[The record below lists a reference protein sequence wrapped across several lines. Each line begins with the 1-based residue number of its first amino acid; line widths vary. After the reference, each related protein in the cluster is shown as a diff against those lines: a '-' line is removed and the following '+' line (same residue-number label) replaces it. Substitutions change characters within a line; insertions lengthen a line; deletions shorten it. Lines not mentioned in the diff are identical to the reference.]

1 MLKAVIFD
9 MDGVIIDS
17 EPQHTQAAILALQIY
32 GITAPREYIESF
44 VGSTTY
50 YMCQQMIKE
59 FDIKVTAEELLQAN
73 NDMKAY
79 LLERD
84 GHTVV
89 PYIID
94 LMKDLH
100 QNGIK
105 LIIASSSSSEAI
117 EEVMDS
123 LNIRQYFEGY
133 ISGMN
138 VTYPKPAPDIFLK
151 AAEILGVNPSECVVI
166 EDSHHGVRAARAAG
180 MTCIGFLNPNSGNQD
195 LSQTTFLV
203 EGFDEVDY
211 QFVNR
216 VYQYEHMEPVTVLS
230 TKRCIL
236 RELSIDRFDELFELN
251 KSNGINEH
259 LKDYS
264 GDYQIEKE
272 KLAAYIQNV
281 YHFYG
286 FGLLGIFL
294 KENDKLIGRCGIEY
308 KTLEDETVYELGYY
322 LHPDY
327 QGRGLATEVLSS
339 LLPYYFKS
347 QDISRIVARIHETNL
362 SSIRLAERIGMSRYG
377 KSVQGKDTYIK
388 YEIMKNKVLGSE
400 GKE

>member
-17 EPQHTQAAILALQIY
+17 EPQHTQAAILALQKY
-32 GITAPREYIESF
+32 GVTASKEYLEGY

-50 YMCQQMIKE
+50 YMCQQIIKD
-59 FDIKVTAEELLQAN
+59 FAMKTTAEELLQAN
-73 NDMKAY
+73 NEMKAY
-79 LLERD
+79 LLQRD

-105 LIIASSSSSEAI
+105 LIIASSSSGEAI
-117 EEVMDS
+117 EEVMES
-123 LNIRQYFEGY
+123 LNIRKYFEGY

-138 VTYPKPAPDIFLK
+138 VMHPKPAPDIFLK
-151 AAEILGVNPSECVVI
+151 AADSLGIHPSECVVI
-166 EDSHHGVRAARAAG
+166 EDSYHGVTAARAAN
-180 MTCIGFLNPNSGNQD
+180 MTCIGFINPNSGNQD
-195 LSQTTFLV
+195 LSQASFLV

-230 TKRCIL
+230 TKRCVL
-236 RELSIDRFDELFELN
+236 RELSFDRFDELFELN
-251 KSNGINEH
+251 KSDGVIQY
-259 LKDYS
+259 LKDFT
-264 GDYQIEKE
+264 GDYNTEKE

-294 KENDKLIGRCGIEY
+294 KEQDKLIGRCGIEY
-308 KTLEDETVYELGYY
+308 KALEGEEVYELGYY

-327 QGRGLATEVLSS
+327 QGQGLAIEALSS
-339 LLPYYFKS
+339 LLPYYFKNF
-347 QDISRIVARIHETNL
+347 DITRIVAIIHETNL

-377 KSVQGKDTYIK
+377 VTVRGKDTFIK
-388 YEIMKNKVLGSE
+388 YEITKSKMVCSE